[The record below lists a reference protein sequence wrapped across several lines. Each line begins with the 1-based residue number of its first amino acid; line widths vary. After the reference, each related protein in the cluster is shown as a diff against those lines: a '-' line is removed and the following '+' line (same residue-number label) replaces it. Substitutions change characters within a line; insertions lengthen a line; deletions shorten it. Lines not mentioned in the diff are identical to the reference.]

1 MTDLERWSQV
11 GKESNGTKKCPKSYA
26 TRGAKSDAKSGVK
39 SDVKSGVKSGA
50 QSGAKSGVQTDAK
63 SGAQPQKRTP
73 AQQATRAAKRRR
85 NRKAKQAVKA
95 VANLEAELKKFTL
108 EEVTSSLP
116 PPPSSNEAPKPAL
129 KGRKRAA
136 DVDPPVTFF
145 MKKSKLG
152 TFANSNI
159 FGPIPLYK

>member
-50 QSGAKSGVQTDAK
+50 QSGAKSGV
-63 SGAQPQKRTP
+63 QPQKRTP